1 MPTLPTPSGPIAYDE
16 QGHGQPIVLLPS
28 GAHDHHDYDELRA
41 LLGARFRSIS
51 LDWPAHGKSPAGS
64 GPATAMRFADV
75 TEQLVER
82 LAPEGAVVVG
92 NSVGGFAAARLAIR
106 RPELVKGLVI
116 VDSGGFAG
124 RPPYVRAFCALTAQ
138 PWFLR
143 RIYPSFSATY
153 MRPRTHAD
161 ERARDTGI
169 ATTREDPGLQAVS
182 HLWRSFGSPEHD
194 LREQAHT
201 ITAPTL
207 VIWGRHDP
215 VIPLRVGRRA
225 AATIPGAQLVVLDT
239 GHVPH
244 TSDPQGFAAHL
255 TPFADAA
262 LGMSN
267 AGATV

>member
-1 MPTLPTPSGPIAYDE
+1 MAEEPS
-16 QGHGQPIVLLPS
+16 
-28 GAHDHHDYDELRA
+28 
-41 LLGARFRSIS
+41 
-51 LDWPAHGKSPAGS
+51 
-64 GPATAMRFADV
+64 
-75 TEQLVER
+75 
-82 LAPEGAVVVG
+82 
-92 NSVGGFAAARLAIR
+92 
-106 RPELVKGLVI
+106 
-116 VDSGGFAG
+116 
-124 RPPYVRAFCALTAQ
+124 
-138 PWFLR
+138 
-143 RIYPSFSATY
+143 
-153 MRPRTHAD
+153 HAD

-244 TSDPQGFAAHL
+244 TSDPQGFAAHV